1 MMSSDSGN
9 MSVSRSRC
17 DDNKIIYTVNGAIH
31 DVAVLYVT
39 RSVYRRIYD
48 GRMTK

>member
-17 DDNKIIYTVNGAIH
+17 DDDKLIYTENGAILLC
-31 DVAVLYVT
+31 DVALLYVT
-39 RSVYRRIYD
+39 RSVYI
-48 GRMTK
+48 